1 MDLVNHLS
9 GGRSAFA
16 FYNLSRLTFVYL
28 TEMPQSRFDSTD
40 LWRGRSNYQARAA
53 AGIPFYVK
61 SGEGGRSVA
70 FASYKDWFVVSS
82 DEDRMAATLVLLS
95 GQKAASIGT
104 ETWFSS
110 AAQQAQTQ
118 GNLRLVYN
126 LEALLATPQFR
137 TYWIQRNASELRPFS
152 SGISDLFEN
161 SDGFEEQRFLLRKTS
176 APAPMDDSSLKQVLR
191 YAPAQSSLYR
201 AWSSP
206 DTALLSG
213 ILQQVVFGDSA
224 APAIYSQM
232 APAVTPEAGAIGNAS
247 DLEVRIDE
255 PSIQHASQQ
264 SITPFVD
271 ALLKMEP
278 TAVLHVQSTSV
289 LRDQVFVMPDSGIVL
304 ICKHPDAALLNQVLS
319 QVASITE
326 TGSLDPLQV
335 SVSENVIVLTRMDLP
350 PSSAALTL
358 PADVTFAAGYNHA
371 TEWPHYTKLFALIE
385 RNASNRESP
394 VYAGTPP
401 FFSRN
406 VQSLGNAL
414 SRLQRASIL
423 TSDKGVLLQET
434 VRYEMARQ

>member
-1 MDLVNHLS
+1 MRRLFRSRIRMTAVAGLAAGIIGTSLWLRAQANSSPPLPSLMPAGALLYLEAQDFHALVNEWNSSTEKQRWLGSDNFDVLSRSRLIQRLAQAQGEFASAVGIPIQMDLVNHLS

-213 ILQQVVFGDSA
+213 ILQQVVFGDS
-224 APAIYSQM
+224 P
-232 APAVTPEAGAIGNAS
+232 
-247 DLEVRIDE
+247 LR
-255 PSIQHASQQ
+255 
-264 SITPFVD
+264 PFI
-271 ALLKMEP
+271 ARWPQPLLLKRELSAMPRILKFELTNLPSSTPRSSLLRHSWTLCSRWSPRLCCMYRAHPCCATRFLSCP
-278 TAVLHVQSTSV
+278 TAAS
-289 LRDQVFVMPDSGIVL
+289 
-304 ICKHPDAALLNQVLS
+304 CLS
-319 QVASITE
+319 ASIRT
-326 TGSLDPLQV
+326 PL
-335 SVSENVIVLTRMDLP
+335 
-350 PSSAALTL
+350 
-358 PADVTFAAGYNHA
+358 F
-371 TEWPHYTKLFALIE
+371 
-385 RNASNRESP
+385 
-394 VYAGTPP
+394 
-401 FFSRN
+401 
-406 VQSLGNAL
+406 
-414 SRLQRASIL
+414 
-423 TSDKGVLLQET
+423 
-434 VRYEMARQ
+434 